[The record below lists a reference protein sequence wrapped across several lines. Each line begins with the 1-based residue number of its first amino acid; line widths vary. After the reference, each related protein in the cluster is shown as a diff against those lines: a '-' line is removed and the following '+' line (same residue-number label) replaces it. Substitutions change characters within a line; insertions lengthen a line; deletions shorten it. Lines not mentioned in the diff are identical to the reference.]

1 MTIIIVALICVIIF
15 LLRKNSKEEL
25 SKEYIRNRRIK
36 DILMKLYYENFEL
49 RYQKEKGKAKNIS
62 R

>member
-1 MTIIIVALICVIIF
+1 MVQI
-15 LLRKNSKEEL
+15 KKEETKQITLNVRYKILNL
-25 SKEYIRNRRIK
+25 SIYANLIITQLLFY
-36 DILMKLYYENFEL
+36 LMKLYYENFEL